1 MHGVH
6 LDQVDN
12 VSRALKPAETDL
24 LWNFLVEVALN
35 SDDTQR
41 KRLHDEL
48 SPGLANV
55 QVCAR
60 ACDSS
65 FATATDVLMWFSCA
79 TSCRHTTPT
88 QGRSCRW
95 KLRYSRRRCSNEA
108 RVLRPD
114 ERMDP

>member
-41 KRLHDEL
+41 IAHEKICLKHLNARN
-48 SPGLANV
+48 LAIKLV
-55 QVCAR
+55 
-60 ACDSS
+60 
-65 FATATDVLMWFSCA
+65 VLLVDF
-79 TSCRHTTPT
+79 
-88 QGRSCRW
+88 G
-95 KLRYSRRRCSNEA
+95 SN
-108 RVLRPD
+108 RVEVFVHHYLVLYVV
-114 ERMDP
+114 ESVIKAQ

>member
-1 MHGVH
+1 MHDTH

-35 SDDTQR
+35 SEDTQR

-55 QVCAR
+55 QVR
-60 ACDSS
+60 ASLPLRSLTMYSCDS
-65 FATATDVLMWFSCA
+65 
-79 TSCRHTTPT
+79 
-88 QGRSCRW
+88 
-95 KLRYSRRRCSNEA
+95 
-108 RVLRPD
+108 RV
-114 ERMDP
+114 

>member
-1 MHGVH
+1 MLLCSMHDT
-6 LDQVDN
+6 DQVDN

-35 SDDTQR
+35 ADDTQR

-60 ACDSS
+60 ACESS
-65 FATATDVLMWFSCA
+65 IALITDGANVVLLCNDLQTHHANAGTELPMEVA
-79 TSCRHTTPT
+79 
-88 QGRSCRW
+88 
-95 KLRYSRRRCSNEA
+95 
-108 RVLRPD
+108 VLQAALQQ
-114 ERMDP
+114 